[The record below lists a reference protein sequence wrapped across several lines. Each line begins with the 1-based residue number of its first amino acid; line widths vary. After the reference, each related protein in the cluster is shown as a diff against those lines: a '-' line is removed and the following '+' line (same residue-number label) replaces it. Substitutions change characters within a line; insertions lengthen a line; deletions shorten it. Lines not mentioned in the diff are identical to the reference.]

1 MNKKTEFRICPY
13 CQKEFEVKT
22 TSRQVYCKRTCSTY
36 MTEVRKGKREL
47 PHREPT
53 EQSTFQEV
61 FEANQEALTAA
72 MVKLEQLIN
81 EIPILK
87 QEYLKVKLEKSN
99 ISMNYEVETSNEA
112 IEYLEE
118 RIERTKNDIT
128 PEELAELESRKQIL
142 INRIEEYK
150 VNAEAVKKR
159 YKELKVLIPAK
170 IVARFRLAEFCS
182 ITVKQAFKN
191 KKVLSGKETL
201 DLKKFT
207 ANYPFKELSFNHSFV
222 NFIALDAPSQPFICN
237 VFGNKK
243 SGKTSLLLN
252 LCLDFIKYFDSKIFY
267 AIDPDNIA
275 FEDAMLK
282 KNINASN
289 ISILRLEG
297 QKDLTQSLDDTYEF
311 LILDISKS
319 YLFNYQFLSKLQK
332 QYPKLSVFIV
342 SENQLKGLE
351 KGANMVIEVRNGV
364 GQMMKG
370 GTDENCIFGWDDADC
385 DHFYSDDEPEASPDQ
400 DYIDYEEM
408 EAYEQPFQ
416 QQLPP
421 QRNFMDDFLMFAEM
435 MNQIQ
440 GNQGSQQNTV
450 TQEESLK
457 KSIAQDLEI
466 KLLEEQIAKKK
477 GH

>member
-1 MNKKTEFRICPY
+1 MNKKTEIRICPY
-13 CQKEFEVKT
+13 CQKEFEIKT
-22 TSRQVYCKRTCSTY
+22 TSRQKYCSGTCKTYMSQVKAGKRT
-36 MTEVRKGKREL
+36 L
-47 PHREPT
+47 PPTEPT

-61 FEANQEALTAA
+61 FEANQQALAAA
-72 MVKLEQLIN
+72 MA
-81 EIPILK
+81 
-87 QEYLKVKLEKSN
+87 KLEKLVYEIPALKKEYKQVESERYDIN
-99 ISMNYEVETSNEA
+99 RNYEVKTST
-112 IEYLEE
+112 EE
-118 RIERTKNDIT
+118 IERLQEKIDRTKDDIT
-128 PEELAELESRKQIL
+128 PEELVELESIKQTL
-142 INRIEEYK
+142 ITRIEEYK
-150 VNAEAVKKR
+150 VNAEAVKQR
-159 YKELKVLIPAK
+159 YKKLKVLIPAK

-207 ANYPFKELSFNHSFV
+207 ANYPFKELSFNHSTV

-237 VFGNKK
+237 VFGNKE

-275 FEDAMLK
+275 FEDAMLN

-297 QKDLTQSLDDTYEF
+297 QKDLTQSLNDTYEF

-332 QYPKLSVFIV
+332 QYPKLSIFIV
-342 SENQLKGLE
+342 SENQLKGLA

-370 GTDENCIFGWDDADC
+370 GTDEFCIFGWEDADC
-385 DHFYSDDEPEASPDQ
+385 DHFYSDDETEASPDQ
-400 DYIDYEEM
+400 DYLDYEEM

-435 MNQIQ
+435 MTQIQ
-440 GNQGSQQNTV
+440 GNQGSQPNTA
-450 TQEESLK
+450 TQEEALK

-477 GH
+477 GL